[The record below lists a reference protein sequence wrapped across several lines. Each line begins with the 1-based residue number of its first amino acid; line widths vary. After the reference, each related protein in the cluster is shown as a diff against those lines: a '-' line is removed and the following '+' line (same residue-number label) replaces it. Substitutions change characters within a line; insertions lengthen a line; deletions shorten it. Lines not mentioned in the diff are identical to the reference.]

1 MQDFQE
7 FTKSL
12 FSGQWYTSYLVIG
25 MLCLV
30 AYFITSRILLRTVSH
45 LFKKTSTKFDDILIE
60 KRVFNKLPFLVPL
73 VIVYNSKD
81 LLYWNN
87 LLDRVILST
96 IVLIFLYS
104 LNALINALNEMFK
117 LTELSKKFSIKS
129 YTQIGKLLINIFG
142 IIVVIAV
149 LTGNSPVYLLSGL
162 GALTAVLILVF
173 KDTILSLVSSVQIS
187 SNDLFKV
194 GDWVEA
200 PQFGADGDVIDIAL
214 HSVKIQNWD
223 KTISVIPT
231 NKLIDSSFKNWRG
244 MAESGGRRI
253 KRSINI
259 DMSSIKFCTNE
270 MIGRFTKF
278 KVISNYLKVK
288 LEEVQRFNIENNITD
303 ESLINGRS
311 LTNIGTFRAY
321 IEGYLR
327 NHNQIH
333 DEMTFLVRQLSPSA
347 NGLPIEIY
355 VFSNDTDW
363 LNYEKIQ
370 ADIFDHLLAVV
381 SEFELKVFQNPSG
394 SDFKSSFADVNET
407 LFNSP
412 STY

>member
-1 MQDFQE
+1 MQDSQE
-7 FTKSL
+7 FIQSL
-12 FSGQWYTSYLVIG
+12 FSDQWYSSYLVIG
-25 MLCLV
+25 ILCLV

-60 KRVFNKLPFLVPL
+60 QRVFNKLPYLVPL
-73 VIVYNSKD
+73 IILYNSKD
-81 LLYWNN
+81 IIFWNA
-87 LLDRVILST
+87 LLDRAILSAIA
-96 IVLIFLYS
+96 IVFLYS
-104 LNALINALNEMFK
+104 LNAFINAFNEMFK
-117 LTELSKKFSIKS
+117 LTDLSKKFSIKS

-142 IIVVIAV
+142 IIVVMAI

-162 GALTAVLILVF
+162 GALTAVLVLVF

-244 MAESGGRRI
+244 MSESGGRRI

-259 DMSSIKFCTNE
+259 DMNTIKFCTKE
-270 MIGRFTKF
+270 MIDRYSKF
-278 KVISNYLKVK
+278 NVISDYLKVK
-288 LEEVQRFNIENNITD
+288 LEEIKQFNSDSKVE
-303 ESLINGRS
+303 EEGLINGRS

-321 IEGYLR
+321 VEGYLR

-333 DEMTFLVRQLSPSA
+333 NEMTFLVRQLPPNAS
-347 NGLPIEIY
+347 GLPIEIY

-363 LNYEKIQ
+363 ANYEKIQ
-370 ADIFDHLLAVV
+370 SDIFDHLLSVV

-394 SDFKSSFADVNET
+394 SDFKSSFSEENK
-407 LFNSP
+407 
-412 STY
+412 Y

>member
-7 FTKSL
+7 FTKSVL
-12 FSGQWYTSYLVIG
+12 SGQWYTSYLLIG

-60 KRVFNKLPFLVPL
+60 ERVFSKLPFLVPL
-73 VIVYNSKD
+73 VILYNSKD

-96 IVLIFLYS
+96 IALVFLYS

-270 MIGRFTKF
+270 MIGRYSKYN
-278 KVISNYLKVK
+278 VIANYIKVK

-327 NHNQIH
+327 NHNKIH

-394 SDFKSSFADVNET
+394 SDFKSSFADVNE
-407 LFNSP
+407 
-412 STY
+412 

>member
-1 MQDFQE
+1 MQDSQE
-7 FTKSL
+7 FIQSL
-12 FSGQWYTSYLVIG
+12 FSDQWYSSYLVIG
-25 MLCLV
+25 ILCLV

-60 KRVFNKLPFLVPL
+60 QRVFNKLPYLVPL
-73 VIVYNSKD
+73 VILYNSKD
-81 LLYWNN
+81 IIFWNA
-87 LLDRVILST
+87 LLDRAILSAIA
-96 IVLIFLYS
+96 IVFLYS
-104 LNALINALNEMFK
+104 LNAFINAFNEMFK
-117 LTELSKKFSIKS
+117 LTDLSKKFSIKS

-142 IIVVIAV
+142 IIVVMAI

-162 GALTAVLILVF
+162 GALTAVLVLVF

-244 MAESGGRRI
+244 MSESGGRRI

-259 DMSSIKFCTNE
+259 DMNTIKFCTKE
-270 MIGRFTKF
+270 MIDRYSKF
-278 KVISNYLKVK
+278 NVISDYLKVK
-288 LEEVQRFNIENNITD
+288 LEEIQQFNSDSEA
-303 ESLINGRS
+303 EEEGLINGRS

-321 IEGYLR
+321 VEGYLR

-333 DEMTFLVRQLSPSA
+333 NEMTFLVRQLPPNAS
-347 NGLPIEIY
+347 GLPIEIY

-363 LNYEKIQ
+363 ANYEKIQ
-370 ADIFDHLLAVV
+370 SDIFDHLLSVV

-394 SDFKSSFADVNET
+394 SDFKSSFSEENK
-407 LFNSP
+407 
-412 STY
+412 Y

>member
-7 FTKSL
+7 FTKSVL
-12 FSGQWYTSYLVIG
+12 SGQWYTSYLLIG

-60 KRVFNKLPFLVPL
+60 ERVFNKLPFLVPL
-73 VIVYNSKD
+73 VILYNSKD

-96 IVLIFLYS
+96 IALIFLYS

-270 MIGRFTKF
+270 MIGRYSKYN
-278 KVISNYLKVK
+278 VIANYIKVK

-327 NHNQIH
+327 NHNKIH

-394 SDFKSSFADVNET
+394 SDFKSSFADVNE
-407 LFNSP
+407 
-412 STY
+412 

>member
-7 FTKSL
+7 FTKSV
-12 FSGQWYTSYLVIG
+12 FSGQWYTSYLLIG

-60 KRVFNKLPFLVPL
+60 QRVFNKLPFLVPL
-73 VIVYNSKD
+73 VILYNSKD

-96 IVLIFLYS
+96 IALIFLYS

-117 LTELSKKFSIKS
+117 LTDLSKKFSIKS

-270 MIGRFTKF
+270 MIDRYSKYN
-278 KVISNYLKVK
+278 VIANYIKVK

-327 NHNQIH
+327 NHNKIH

-394 SDFKSSFADVNET
+394 SDFKSSFADVNE
-407 LFNSP
+407 
-412 STY
+412 

>member
-12 FSGQWYTSYLVIG
+12 FSGQWYTSYLIIG

-60 KRVFNKLPFLVPL
+60 ERVFNKLPFLVPL

-87 LLDRVILST
+87 LLDRVTLST
-96 IVLIFLYS
+96 IALVFLYS

-117 LTELSKKFSIKS
+117 LTDLSKKFSIKS

-149 LTGNSPVYLLSGL
+149 LTGNSPVYILSGL

-270 MIGRFTKF
+270 MISRYSKYN
-278 KVISNYLKVK
+278 VIANYIKVK

-327 NHNQIH
+327 NHNKIH

-394 SDFKSSFADVNET
+394 SDFKSSFADVNE
-407 LFNSP
+407 
-412 STY
+412 

>member
-7 FTKSL
+7 FTRSV
-12 FSGQWYTSYLVIG
+12 FSGQWYTSYLLIG

-60 KRVFNKLPFLVPL
+60 ERVFNKLPFLVPL
-73 VIVYNSKD
+73 VILYNSKD

-96 IVLIFLYS
+96 IALIFLYS
-104 LNALINALNEMFK
+104 LNALINALNQMFK
-117 LTELSKKFSIKS
+117 LTDLSKKFSIKS

-244 MAESGGRRI
+244 MTESGGRRI

-270 MIGRFTKF
+270 MISRYSKYN
-278 KVISNYLKVK
+278 VIANYLKVK

-327 NHNQIH
+327 NHNKIH

-347 NGLPIEIY
+347 DGLPIEIY

-394 SDFKSSFADVNET
+394 SDFKSSFADVNE
-407 LFNSP
+407 
-412 STY
+412 

>member
-7 FTKSL
+7 FTKSV
-12 FSGQWYTSYLVIG
+12 FSGQWYTSYLLIG

-30 AYFITSRILLRTVSH
+30 AYFITSRILLRTVTH

-60 KRVFNKLPFLVPL
+60 ERVFNKLPFLVPL
-73 VIVYNSKD
+73 VILYNSKD

-96 IVLIFLYS
+96 IALIFLYS

-117 LTELSKKFSIKS
+117 LTDLSKKFSIKS

-162 GALTAVLILVF
+162 GALTAVFILVF

-327 NHNQIH
+327 NHNKIH

-394 SDFKSSFADVNET
+394 SDFKSSFADVNE
-407 LFNSP
+407 
-412 STY
+412 